1 MKKFIIFDVDGTLLD
16 TEKMYMKSLQLTLA
30 NHGIDKTYE
39 EVYKIFGLPSKEA
52 LEYFGIDDVEAMQ
65 AEWQS
70 HYHDFWDEVA
80 LFNGIKPMLTK
91 LKQHDVHLAIVT
103 SNTPAE
109 FADHIDG
116 FGVIDFFD
124 AFVFAGETRRMK
136 PFPDPILAAIEKLD
150 ADADSAVY
158 IGDSI
163 HDMKAAH
170 AAGIDFALASWSI
183 PSLEP
188 FNDLQEFTLVDP
200 ADVLDLL
207 TDASDND

>member
-30 NHGIDKTYE
+30 NHGIEKTYE

-70 HYHDFWDEVA
+70 HYHDFWSEVD
-80 LFNGIKPMLTK
+80 LFKGIKATLTA

-103 SNTPAE
+103 SNTPDE

-116 FGVIDFFD
+116 FGIIDYFD
-124 AFVFAGETRRMK
+124 AFVFAGQTRRMK
-136 PFPDPILAAIEKLD
+136 PFPDPILAALEKLD
-150 ADADSAVY
+150 ADADSSVY

-183 PSLEP
+183 PSLDP
-188 FNDLQEFTLVDP
+188 FNDLQEYTLATP
-200 ADVLDLL
+200 HDVLALL
-207 TDASDND
+207 TDELDNN

>member
-30 NHGIDKTYE
+30 NHGIEKTYA

-52 LEYFGIDDVEAMQ
+52 LEYFNIDDVGTIQ

-70 HYHDFWDEVA
+70 HYHDFWSDVA
-80 LFNGIKPMLTK
+80 LFNGITTTLAN
-91 LKQHDVHLAIVT
+91 LKRNNTNLAIVT
-103 SNTPAE
+103 SNTKAE
-109 FADHIDG
+109 FTDHIDG
-116 FGVIDFFD
+116 FDIVDYFD

-136 PFPDPILAAIEKLD
+136 PFPDPILAALEKLD
-150 ADADSAVY
+150 ANAEQSVY

-188 FNDLQEFTLVDP
+188 FNDLQEYTLTKPSDI
-200 ADVLDLL
+200 LNLL
-207 TDASDND
+207 TDTTD